1 MTPYQRKKMYYLILL
16 KAYDQVSTSERLFI
30 CDLLEST
37 AIEGCSTNIEDY
49 PELMKYKPEVTRP
62 AQLGWFPSW
71 NTYSRIRILEK
82 VVNDI
87 KLPFIKEMC
96 LSLQYGRKLAR
107 EQSS

>member
-1 MTPYQRKKMYYLILL
+1 MTPYKRKKMYYLILL
-16 KAYDQVSTSERLFI
+16 KAYNQIGTVERLFI

-37 AIEGCSTNIEDY
+37 ATDGCSSSIEDY
-49 PELMKYKPEVTRP
+49 PELMKYKPDTLRP

-71 NTYSRIRILEK
+71 NTYVRIRILEK

-87 KLPFIKEMC
+87 KLPFIQEMY
-96 LSLQYGRKLAR
+96 LTLKYGRQIAR